1 MRDALTL
8 RYVPGFRF
16 APGGPASPQTT
27 AAMRLPTVIPRAGL
41 LLGFAALL
49 PLAVGGAL
57 AAWQWQAVTRAA
69 QARTMRQVALA
80 REEMAATIALDRLA
94 LDELAAGPLGPRPPA
109 IPERAAVAG
118 GVRALFVLDAAGR
131 PHSGSAGRAA
141 SGKAVKDAP
150 ATTQEKTTSLA
161 GRGFFRV
168 LRDGAAFAA
177 GAGCPVGT
185 EPSPGFVLAR
195 PLPAPAGT
203 FRGAIGAC
211 VHLGALRRAW
221 RARLRAG
228 ESLLVIRLPRA
239 AEPQAVSVAPAIAVP
254 TARIQVAARPLPAA
268 AASGATVPAAAPA
281 WADPTAAILLRAG
294 IGTGTMPE
302 AQVAATRIAAI
313 GGTGLVV
320 AFTPAPGAR
329 LAAWLPIALGLG
341 LGAVLIAVLAVLALR
356 ALLLW
361 RLRMGEQVA
370 ASTRFAEVMRIGADR
385 YRQFFS
391 GAPVALCVLDPARRI
406 LAVNETWLTLL
417 GYRREEVTGQPIE
430 GFLAPA
436 DRGTAEHDWTRLL
449 AGDTPGPRPRRLLRR
464 DGSLFAAMVLERIE
478 RGPDGLIRRAGA
490 VILEAPPETP
500 AGVRR
505 DALARVVGGIAH
517 DFNNLLMVL
526 MGNLE
531 RLGAQAERAD
541 IVRRLSGMA
550 LVAAERGAG
559 LTARLLAAAGTQ
571 ALRPELVNANRL
583 LREAAAE
590 IERVAGA
597 KVEVQFV
604 FSPVLDP
611 VRLDPARFTTV
622 VLALVANARES
633 MPRGGRLTVETANLP
648 AVETANPPAAAT
660 ATMPGPAPGAGRIAI
675 SFADTGLGMTPEVLA
690 RATEPFFTTRPPGR
704 ASGLGLSMADGF
716 ARQTGGVLE
725 LRSDVGI
732 GTTVA
737 LVLPRSAD
745 AAGAVEGDAAEQDAH
760 GEAVRMDPR
769 PGG

>member
-1 MRDALTL
+1 MPRRGWVRNAPTL
-8 RYVPGFRF
+8 RYIPAIRF
-16 APGGPASPQTT
+16 APGVPASPQTT
-27 AAMRLPTVIPRAGL
+27 AAMRLPAVIPRPGL
-41 LLGFAALL
+41 LLGLAALL
-49 PLAVGGAL
+49 PLALGGAL
-57 AAWQWQAVTRAA
+57 AAWQWQAI
-69 QARTMRQVALA
+69 ARTAEARANRQVALA

-94 LDELAAGPLGPRPPA
+94 LDELAGAPLGPRLPA
-109 IPERAAVAG
+109 IPARAAGAG
-118 GVRALFVLDAAGR
+118 GMRALFVLDAAGR
-131 PHSGSAGRAA
+131 PHPGSAGGAA
-141 SGKAVKDAP
+141 SGTAPKEAP
-150 ATTQEKTTSLA
+150 ATAQGKTTSLA
-161 GRGFFRV
+161 GRGFFRA
-168 LRDGAAFAA
+168 LRDGAAFAV

-185 EPSPGFVLAR
+185 EPSRGFALAR

-228 ESLLVIRLPRA
+228 ESLLVIRLPLA
-239 AEPQAVSVAPAIAVP
+239 AEPHALPAATAIAVP
-254 TARIQVAARPLPAA
+254 TARIPIAARPLPAA
-268 AASGATVPAAAPA
+268 AAAAASGAKASPAAPAAAPA
-281 WADPTAAILLRAG
+281 WADPAAAILLRAG
-294 IGTGTMPE
+294 IGMGTMPE
-302 AQVAATRIAAI
+302 IPVAATRIAAI

-320 AFTPAPGAR
+320 AFTPPHGAR
-329 LAAWLPIALGLG
+329 WAAWLPIALALG
-341 LGAVLIAVLAVLALR
+341 LGALLIAVLAVLSLR

-436 DRGTAEHDWTRLL
+436 DRGAAEHDWTRLL

-490 VILEAPPETP
+490 AILEAPPETP
-500 AGVRR
+500 AGARR

-541 IVRRLSGMA
+541 MVRRLSGMA
-550 LVAAERGAG
+550 LAAAERGAG
-559 LTARLLAAAGTQ
+559 LTARLLAAAGSQ

-590 IERVAGA
+590 IERAAGA

-648 AVETANPPAAAT
+648 
-660 ATMPGPAPGAGRIAI
+660 GPAPGAGRIAI

-690 RATEPFFTTRPPGR
+690 RAPEPFFTTRPPGR

-716 ARQTGGVLE
+716 ARQSGGVLE
-725 LRSDVGI
+725 LRSEVGI

-745 AAGAVEGDAAEQDAH
+745 AVGGEVEVEEAQ

-769 PGG
+769 AGG